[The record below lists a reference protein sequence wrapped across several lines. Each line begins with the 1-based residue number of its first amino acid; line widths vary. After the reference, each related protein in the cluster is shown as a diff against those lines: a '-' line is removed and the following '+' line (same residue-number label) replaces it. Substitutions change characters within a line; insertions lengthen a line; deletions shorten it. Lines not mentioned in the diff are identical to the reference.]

1 MTPTDA
7 PDSIDNRLLIDGEW
21 AAAAHSAPIRNPY
34 NGDVVGRAPQAA
46 AAEMDRAIAAARRCF
61 ADSRRWP
68 RHRRAAL
75 LGGIVEG
82 LRRSRDELARLIM
95 AEAGKPIQ
103 YAAAE
108 VDRAIWTFT
117 VASEETKRLAG
128 ELPPLDASPVG
139 DGYLAMTARLPV
151 GPIGAIAPFNFPIN
165 LVAHKVAP
173 ALAVGAPVVLK
184 PPPQAPLTSLRLG
197 RIIQEAGAPPGLINI
212 LPCPV
217 DVAAQLVTD
226 DRLALL
232 SFTGSARVGWALK
245 NQAGKKRVV
254 LELGGNAAAIVQDDA
269 DLEFAAA
276 RLAVGAFAYA
286 GQICI
291 STQRIYIHDTVYDR
305 FLERFLAAT
314 KQLPVGDPAD
324 PKTVV
329 GPMIDQAAADRVEGW
344 VKEAVSHGA
353 TTLLAGSRRGAMLS
367 PIVLT
372 NVDARMKVVC
382 EEVFGPVVVVSRYRA
397 FQEAVDQVNASPYG
411 LQASVFTRR
420 VDDVFRAWGGLD
432 VGGVIVNDYPMFR
445 VDQMPYGGAKESGL
459 GREGVRY
466 AMESMTE
473 PRLMVIRVGESLG
486 L

>member
-1 MTPTDA
+1 MATNTEVTDY
-7 PDSIDNRLLIDGEW
+7 RLLIDGEW
-21 AAAAHSAPIRNPY
+21 AATDQSASILNPY
-34 NGDVVGRAPQAA
+34 TGEIVGRAPQATA
-46 AAEMDRAIAAARRCF
+46 ADMERAITAAHRCF
-61 ADSRRWP
+61 DESRRWP

-75 LGGIVEG
+75 LGAIVDG
-82 LRRSRDELARLIM
+82 LRASRDELALLM
-95 AEAGKPIQ
+95 TAEAGKPIR
-103 YAAAE
+103 YAEAE

-128 ELPPLDASPVG
+128 ELTPLDSSTVG
-139 DGYLAMTARLPV
+139 EGYLAMTARLPV
-151 GPIGAIAPFNFPIN
+151 GPIAAISPFNFPLN

-184 PPPQAPLTSLRLG
+184 PPPQAPLTSLRLA
-197 RIIQEAGAPPGLINI
+197 RIVQDAGAPPGLFNV

-217 DVAAQLVTD
+217 ETAAQLVTD

-269 DLEFAAA
+269 DLEFAAS

-286 GQICI
+286 GQVCI
-291 STQRIYIHDTVYDR
+291 STQRLYVQEEIYDR
-305 FLERFLAAT
+305 FLDRFLVAT
-314 KQLPVGDPAD
+314 RQLPMGDPAD

-329 GPMIDQAAADRVEGW
+329 GPMIDQAAADRVQSW

-353 TTLLAGSRRGAMLS
+353 TTLLAGARRGNVLS

-372 NVDARMKVVC
+372 DVDPRMKVVC

-397 FQEAVDQVNASPYG
+397 FQEAVEGVNASSYG

-420 VDDVFRAWGGLD
+420 LDDVFRAWAGLD

-445 VDQMPYGGAKESGL
+445 VDQMPYGGQKESGL

-473 PRLMVIRVGESLG
+473 PRLLVVRVGESLG

>member
-1 MTPTDA
+1 MAANTT
-7 PDSIDNRLLIDGEW
+7 DNRLLVDGEW
-21 AAAAHSAPIRNPY
+21 VATNHTAPVHNPY
-34 NGDVVGRAPQAA
+34 NGEIVGHSPQATA
-46 AAEMDRAIAAARRCF
+46 VEMERAIAAARRCF
-61 ADSRRWP
+61 DDSRRWP

-75 LGGIVEG
+75 LSNIAER
-82 LRRSRDELARLIM
+82 LRQSREELAHLM
-95 AEAGKPIQ
+95 TAEAGKPIR
-103 YAAAE
+103 YAEAE

-128 ELPPLDASPVG
+128 ELPSLDASPVG
-139 DGYLAMTARLPV
+139 EGYLAMTARLPV
-151 GPIGAIAPFNFPIN
+151 GPVAAISPFNFPLN

-197 RIIQEAGAPPGLINI
+197 RIVQEAGAPPGLFNV

-217 DVAAQLVTD
+217 DVAAQLVSD
-226 DRLALL
+226 DRMALL

-245 NQAGKKRVV
+245 SQAGKKRVV

-269 DLEFAAA
+269 DLDFAVT

-291 STQRIYIHDTVYDR
+291 STQRLYVHENVYDL
-305 FLERFLAAT
+305 FLDRFLAAT
-314 KQLPVGDPAD
+314 RQLPVGDPAD

-329 GPMIDQAAADRVEGW
+329 GPMIDQTAADRVDSW
-344 VKEAVSHGA
+344 VKDAVSHGA
-353 TTLLAGSRRGAMLS
+353 TTLLAGSRRLNVLS

-372 NVDARMKVVC
+372 DVDPRMKVAC
-382 EEVFGPVVVVSRYRA
+382 EEVFGPVVVISRYRA
-397 FQEAVDQVNASPYG
+397 FQEAVVSVNASSYG

-420 VDDVFRAWGGLD
+420 VDDVFRAWAGLD

-445 VDQMPYGGAKESGL
+445 VDQMPYGGVKESGL

-473 PRLMVIRVGESLG
+473 PRLLVIRVGESLG

>member
-1 MTPTDA
+1 MAATATNSTD
-7 PDSIDNRLLIDGEW
+7 DRLLIDGEW
-21 AAAAHSAPIRNPY
+21 VAAGHTTPIRNPY
-34 NGDVVGRAPQAA
+34 NGEIVGHAPQAA
-46 AAEMDRAIAAARRCF
+46 ASDLERAIAASLRCF
-61 ADSRRWP
+61 AESRRWP

-75 LGGIVEG
+75 LSAVAEG
-82 LRRSRDELARLIM
+82 LRRSRDDLARLM
-95 AEAGKPIQ
+95 TAEAGKPIR
-103 YAAAE
+103 YAEAE
-108 VDRAIWTFT
+108 VDRAVWTFT
-117 VASEETKRLAG
+117 VASEEAKRLAG
-128 ELPPLDASPVG
+128 ELPPLDSTPVG
-139 DGYLAMTARLPV
+139 EGYLAMTARLPV
-151 GPIGAIAPFNFPIN
+151 GPIAAISPFNFPLN

-197 RIIQEAGAPPGLINI
+197 RIIQEAGAPPGLVNVV
-212 LPCPV
+212 PCPV
-217 DVAAQLVTD
+217 DVAAKLVTD
-226 DRLALL
+226 DRLSLL

-269 DLEFAAA
+269 EYESAAA

-286 GQICI
+286 GQVCI
-291 STQRIYIHDTVYDR
+291 STQRVYVHEAIHDR
-305 FLERFLAAT
+305 FLDRFLAAV

-324 PKTVV
+324 PATVV

-344 VKEAVSHGA
+344 VKEAVGQGA
-353 TTLLAGSRRGAMLS
+353 TLLLAGTRRGNVLS
-367 PIVLT
+367 PVVLAD
-372 NVDARMKVVC
+372 VSPRMKVVC
-382 EEVFGPVVVVSRYRA
+382 EEVFGPVVVISRYRA
-397 FQEAVDQVNASPYG
+397 FHEAVDAVNASPYG

-420 VDDVFRAWGGLD
+420 LDDVLRAWGRLD

-473 PRLMVIRVGESLG
+473 PRLMVVRMGESLG

>member
-1 MTPTDA
+1 MATNTTDTM
-7 PDSIDNRLLIDGEW
+7 DHRLLVDGEW
-21 AAAAHSAPIRNPY
+21 VATDHSASILNPY
-34 NGDVVGRAPQAA
+34 TGEIVGRVPQATA
-46 AAEMDRAIAAARRCF
+46 ADMERAIAAAHRCF
-61 ADSRRWP
+61 AESRRWP

-75 LGGIVEG
+75 LGAIVEG
-82 LRRSRDELARLIM
+82 LRGSRDELAWLMM
-95 AEAGKPIQ
+95 AEAGKPIR
-103 YAAAE
+103 YAEAE

-128 ELPPLDASPVG
+128 ELMPLDASPVG

-151 GPIGAIAPFNFPIN
+151 GPIAAISPFNFPLN

-184 PPPQAPLTSLRLG
+184 PPPQAPLTSLRLA
-197 RIIQEAGAPPGLINI
+197 RIVQEAGAPPGLFNV

-217 DVAAQLVTD
+217 EVAAQLVTD

-269 DLEFAAA
+269 DVEFAAS

-286 GQICI
+286 GQVCI
-291 STQRIYIHDTVYDR
+291 STQRLYVQEEIYER
-305 FLERFLAAT
+305 FLNRFLAAT
-314 KQLPVGDPAD
+314 RQLPIGDPAD

-329 GPMIDQAAADRVEGW
+329 GPMIDQAAADRVQGW

-353 TTLLAGSRRGAMLS
+353 TTLLAGTRRGNVLS
-367 PIVLT
+367 PIVLSD
-372 NVDARMKVVC
+372 VDPQMKVVC

-397 FQEAVDQVNASPYG
+397 FQEAIEMVNASSYG

-420 VDDVFRAWGGLD
+420 VEDVFRAWAGLD

-445 VDQMPYGGAKESGL
+445 VDQMPYGGQKESGL

-466 AMESMTE
+466 AMESMSE
-473 PRLMVIRVGESLG
+473 PRLLVVRVGESLG

>member
-1 MTPTDA
+1 MAANSRDPTDH
-7 PDSIDNRLLIDGEW
+7 RLLVDGEW
-21 AAAAHSAPIRNPY
+21 VATDHSASIRNPY
-34 NGDVVGRAPQAA
+34 NGQIVGRAPQATA
-46 AAEMDRAIAAARRCF
+46 ANMERAIAAARRCF
-61 ADSRRWP
+61 AESRRWP
-68 RHRRAAL
+68 RHRRATL
-75 LGGIVEG
+75 LAGIADG
-82 LRRSRDELARLIM
+82 LRRSRDELARLMM

-103 YAAAE
+103 YAEAE

-117 VASEETKRLAG
+117 IASEEAKRLAG

-139 DGYLAMTARLPV
+139 EGYLAMTARLPV
-151 GPIGAIAPFNFPIN
+151 GPVAAISPFNFPVN

-184 PPPQAPLTSLRLG
+184 PPPQAPLTSLRLA
-197 RIIQEAGAPPGLINI
+197 RIVQEAGAPPGLFNV

-217 DVAAQLVTD
+217 EVAAQLVTD
-226 DRLALL
+226 DRMALL

-269 DLEFAAA
+269 DLEFAAT

-291 STQRIYIHDTVYDR
+291 STQRIYIHDSVSDR
-305 FLERFLAAT
+305 FLDRFLTAT
-314 KQLPVGDPAD
+314 RQLPVGDPAD

-329 GPMIDQAAADRVEGW
+329 GPMIDQAAADRVESW

-353 TTLLAGSRRGAMLS
+353 TALLAGSRQGNVLS

-372 NVDARMKVVC
+372 DVDPRMKVVC

-397 FQEAVDQVNASPYG
+397 FQEAVEAVNASPYG

-420 VDDVFRAWGGLD
+420 VDDVFRAWAGLD

-445 VDQMPYGGAKESGL
+445 LDQMPYGGAKESGL

-473 PRLMVIRVGESLG
+473 PRLLVVRVGESLG

>member
-1 MTPTDA
+1 MDATDY
-7 PDSIDNRLLIDGEW
+7 RLLIDGEW
-21 AAAAHSAPIRNPY
+21 VAATQTTPVHNPY
-34 NGDVVGRAPQAA
+34 TGEIVGLAPQATA
-46 AAEMDRAIAAARRCF
+46 ADMERAVAAARRCF

-68 RHRRAAL
+68 RHRRASL
-75 LGGIVEG
+75 LGAIVEG
-82 LRRSRDELARLIM
+82 LRRSRDELARLM
-95 AEAGKPIQ
+95 RAEAGKPIR
-103 YAAAE
+103 YAEAE

-117 VASEETKRLAG
+117 VASEEAKRLAG

-139 DGYLAMTARLPV
+139 EGYLAMTARLPV
-151 GPIGAIAPFNFPIN
+151 GPVAAISPFNFPLN

-197 RIIQEAGAPPGLINI
+197 RIIQEAGAPPGLVNVV
-212 LPCPV
+212 PCPV
-217 DVAAQLVTD
+217 DVATQLVTD

-232 SFTGSARVGWALK
+232 SFTGSARVGWTLK
-245 NQAGKKRVV
+245 QQAGKKRVV

-269 DLEFAAA
+269 DLEFAAP

-286 GQICI
+286 GQVCI
-291 STQRIYIHDTVYDR
+291 STQRLYVQEQVYDR
-305 FLERFLAAT
+305 FLDRFLEAT
-314 KQLPVGDPAD
+314 RQLPVGDPAIREM
-324 PKTVV
+324 VV
-329 GPMIDQAAADRVEGW
+329 GPMIDQAAADRVESW
-344 VKEAVSHGA
+344 VKEAVSQGA
-353 TTLLAGSRRGAMLS
+353 TTLLAGSRRGNVLS
-367 PIVLT
+367 PVVLT
-372 NVDARMKVVC
+372 DVDPRMKVEC

-397 FQEAVDQVNASPYG
+397 LQEAVDAANASPYG
-411 LQASVFTRR
+411 LQAAVFTMR

-473 PRLMVIRVGESLG
+473 PRLLVVRVGESLG

>member
-1 MTPTDA
+1 MAADATDA
-7 PDSIDNRLLIDGEW
+7 TDNRLLVDGEW
-21 AAAAHSAPIRNPY
+21 VATAHSASILNPY
-34 NGDVVGRAPQAA
+34 NGEVVGRAPQAT
-46 AAEMDRAIAAARRCF
+46 AAEMERAIDAARRCF
-61 ADSRRWP
+61 AGSRRWP

-75 LGGIVEG
+75 LGAVVDG
-82 LRRSRDELARLIM
+82 LRRSREELARLIM

-108 VDRAIWTFT
+108 VDRAISTFT
-117 VASEETKRLAG
+117 IASEETKRLAG
-128 ELPPLDASPVG
+128 DLPPLDASPAG
-139 DGYLAMTARLPV
+139 EGYLAMTARLPV
-151 GPIGAIAPFNFPIN
+151 GPIAAISPFNFPIN

-197 RIIQEAGAPPGLINI
+197 RIIQEAGAPPGLMNV

-245 NQAGKKRVV
+245 GQAGKKRVV

-269 DLEFAAA
+269 DLEFAAT

-291 STQRIYIHDTVYDR
+291 STQRIYIQESVYDR
-305 FLERFLAAT
+305 FLDRFLTAT
-314 KQLPVGDPAD
+314 RQLPVGDPAD

-329 GPMIDQAAADRVEGW
+329 GPMIDQAAADRVESW
-344 VKEAVSHGA
+344 VKEAVSRGA
-353 TTLLAGSRRGAMLS
+353 TTLLAGTRRGNVLS

-372 NVDARMKVVC
+372 DVDPRMKVVC
-382 EEVFGPVVVVSRYRA
+382 EEVFGPVVVVSRHRT
-397 FQEAVDQVNASPYG
+397 FQEAIDQVNASPYG
-411 LQASVFTRR
+411 LQASVFTRC
-420 VDDVFRAWGGLD
+420 VDELFRAWGGLD

-445 VDQMPYGGAKESGL
+445 LDQMPYGGAKESGL

-473 PRLMVIRVGESLG
+473 PRLLVVRVGESLG